1 MEKSSQIIDDL
12 VKKGE
17 ITVEQG
23 KELNKEL
30 QHNVKKTMEARK
42 ADAASFEEK
51 LAKMSADELAL
62 LKSKIA
68 EAEKAIDDVTGVTE
82 GDEIAAA
89 SAELDAMDDALKDEG
104 YAPAE
109 EAPEE

>member
-1 MEKSSQIIDDL
+1 
-12 VKKGE
+12 
-17 ITVEQG
+17 
-23 KELNKEL
+23 
-30 QHNVKKTMEARK
+30 MEARK
-42 ADAASFEEK
+42 ADAVSIEEK

-104 YAPAE
+104 YAPAGEVSE
-109 EAPEE
+109 E

>member
-1 MEKSSQIIDDL
+1 
-12 VKKGE
+12 
-17 ITVEQG
+17 
-23 KELNKEL
+23 
-30 QHNVKKTMEARK
+30 
-42 ADAASFEEK
+42 
-51 LAKMSADELAL
+51 MSADELAL